1 MTLDFRQ
8 VQEQVVQ
15 LGENAPLREK
25 QMNERRES
33 AANLLAQHAQE
44 LEALRH
50 KVERV
55 VNSYD
60 PTLRCAL
67 PVKEVLDSALPLP
80 LRREVG
86 TILTADG
93 SQINPNRH
101 AEVNYCLINVGAIT
115 MKPGSPEAPSTFV
128 TSQLLYEEE
137 LYTGTGTMTEALLA
151 LKRDLRERAVLVDLA
166 QKALPPVITLTD
178 GPMEL
183 WGAKDAAGE
192 GAAEYKKSLQ
202 DYQVVLQQL
211 FSMGATTAGYVDKP
225 GADLVVRLL
234 EVASAPDDTLNNI
247 RTHRP
252 LRGVRDIDL
261 YGKIV
266 QPGCRSAVFHM
277 QSKSMENYPGELAI
291 HFFYLN
297 VGREE
302 HPKMARV
309 EIPAWVAQ
317 NPEMLDDLHAVLVN
331 QCRIL
336 GARSYPYLLHRAHEA
351 AVVTLEEQEQ
361 VTRMILMELR
371 RRGVNVGESSEKQ
384 AVKNLQPRTRY
395 GA

>member
-1 MTLDFRQ
+1 MTLDFQQ

-25 QMNERRES
+25 QMNERRAR

-55 VNSYD
+55 ASRYD

-67 PVKEVLDSALPLP
+67 PVKESLDSALPLP
-80 LRREVG
+80 LQCEVG

-115 MKPGSPEAPSTFV
+115 MKPGSPEAPETFI

-137 LYTGTGTMTEALLA
+137 LYTGTGSMTEALLA
-151 LKRDLRERAVLVDLA
+151 LKRDLRERAMLVDLA
-166 QKALPPVITLTD
+166 QRAQPPVITITD

-202 DYQVVLQQL
+202 DYQIVLKQL
-211 FSMGATTAGYVDKP
+211 CTMNAITAGYVDKP
-225 GADLVVRLL
+225 GADLVMRLL
-234 EVASAPDDTLNNI
+234 EVASAPEDALNNI

-261 YGKIV
+261 YREILL
-266 QPGCRSAVFHM
+266 PGCRSAVFQM

-297 VGREE
+297 VGREK

-317 NPEMLDDLHAVLVN
+317 NPEMLDNLHAALVN

-371 RRGVNVGESSEKQ
+371 RRGVNVGDGSEKQ

>member
-1 MTLDFRQ
+1 MTLDFRR

-25 QMNERRES
+25 QMNEKRER
-33 AANLLAQHAQE
+33 AENLLAQHAQE
-44 LEALRH
+44 PDYLRR

-60 PTLRCAL
+60 STLRCAF
-67 PVKEVLDSALPLP
+67 PVKEALDSALPLP
-80 LRREVG
+80 LQCEGG

-115 MKPGSPEAPSTFV
+115 MKPGSPEAPSIFI
-128 TSQLLYEEE
+128 TSQLLYEED
-137 LYTGTGTMTEALLA
+137 LYTGTGTITEDLLA
-151 LKRDLRERAVLVDLA
+151 LKRDLSERALLVDLA
-166 QKALPPVITLTD
+166 QQAQPPVITLTD

-192 GAAEYKKSLQ
+192 GAAEYKKNIQ
-202 DYQVVLQQL
+202 EYQVVLKKLCTMQ
-211 FSMGATTAGYVDKP
+211 AITAGYVDKP

-234 EVASAPDDTLNNI
+234 EVASAPEDALDNI

-266 QPGCRSAVFHM
+266 
-277 QSKSMENYPGELAI
+277 
-291 HFFYLN
+291 
-297 VGREE
+297 
-302 HPKMARV
+302 
-309 EIPAWVAQ
+309 
-317 NPEMLDDLHAVLVN
+317 
-331 QCRIL
+331 
-336 GARSYPYLLHRAHEA
+336 
-351 AVVTLEEQEQ
+351 
-361 VTRMILMELR
+361 
-371 RRGVNVGESSEKQ
+371 
-384 AVKNLQPRTRY
+384 
-395 GA
+395 

>member
-25 QMNERRES
+25 QMNERRAR

-55 VNSYD
+55 ASRYD

-67 PVKEVLDSALPLP
+67 PVKESLDSALPLP
-80 LRREVG
+80 LQCEVG

-101 AEVNYCLINVGAIT
+101 AEVNYCLINIGAIT
-115 MKPGSPEAPSTFV
+115 MKPGSPEAPETFI

-137 LYTGTGTMTEALLA
+137 LYTGTGSMTEALLA
-151 LKRDLRERAVLVDLA
+151 LKRDLRERAMLVDLA
-166 QKALPPVITLTD
+166 QRAQPPVITITD

-202 DYQVVLQQL
+202 DYQIVLKQL
-211 FSMGATTAGYVDKP
+211 CTMNAITAGYVDKP
-225 GADLVVRLL
+225 GADLVMRLL
-234 EVASAPDDTLNNI
+234 EVASAPEDALNNI

-261 YGKIV
+261 YREILL
-266 QPGCRSAVFHM
+266 PGCRSAIFQM

-297 VGREE
+297 VGREK

-317 NPEMLDDLHAVLVN
+317 NPEMLDNLHVVLVN

-336 GARSYPYLLHRAHEA
+336 GTRSYPYLLHRAHEA
-351 AVVTLEEQEQ
+351 
-361 VTRMILMELR
+361 
-371 RRGVNVGESSEKQ
+371 G
-384 AVKNLQPRTRY
+384 
-395 GA
+395 

>member
-25 QMNERRES
+25 QMNERRER
-33 AANLLAQHAQE
+33 AANLLAHYAQE
-44 LEALRH
+44 LDVLRH

-55 VNSYD
+55 ASSYD

-67 PVKEVLDSALPLP
+67 PVKEALDSAFPLP
-80 LRREVG
+80 FQREAG

-115 MKPGSPEAPSTFV
+115 MKPGSPEAPATFI
-128 TSQLLYEEE
+128 TSQLLYEED
-137 LYTGTGTMTEALLA
+137 LYSGTGTMTEALLA
-151 LKRDLRERAVLVDLA
+151 LKRDLRERAMLVDLA
-166 QKALPPVITLTD
+166 QHAQPPVITITD

-192 GAAEYKKSLQ
+192 GAAEYIKSLQ
-202 DYQVVLQQL
+202 DYQIVLKQL
-211 FSMGATTAGYVDKP
+211 CTMKAITAGYVDKP

-234 EVASAPDDTLNNI
+234 EVASAPEDALNNI

-261 YGKIV
+261 YREILL
-266 QPGCRSAVFHM
+266 PGCRTAVFQM

-317 NPEMLDDLHAVLVN
+317 NPEMLDNLHAVLVN

-371 RRGVNVGESSEKQ
+371 RRGVNVGDGSEKQ

>member
-55 VNSYD
+55 ASSYD

-67 PVKEVLDSALPLP
+67 PVKEALDSALPLP
-80 LRREVG
+80 LQHEAG

-115 MKPGSPEAPSTFV
+115 MKPGSPEAPATFI

-151 LKRDLRERAVLVDLA
+151 LKRDLRERAMLVDLA
-166 QKALPPVITLTD
+166 QQAQPPVITLTD

-183 WGAKDAAGE
+183 WGARDAAGE

-202 DYQVVLQQL
+202 DYQIVLKQL
-211 FSMGATTAGYVDKP
+211 SAMKAITAGYVDKP

-234 EVASAPDDTLNNI
+234 EVASAPEDALNNI

-261 YGKIV
+261 YRAILL
-266 QPGCRSAVFHM
+266 PGCRSAVFQM

-302 HPKMARV
+302 HPKLARV

-371 RRGVNVGESSEKQ
+371 RRGVSVGDGSEKQ

>member
-25 QMNERRES
+25 QMNERRER
-33 AANLLAQHAQE
+33 AANLLAHYAQE
-44 LEALRH
+44 LDVLRH

-55 VNSYD
+55 ASSYD

-67 PVKEVLDSALPLP
+67 PVKEALDSAFPLP
-80 LRREVG
+80 FQREAG

-115 MKPGSPEAPSTFV
+115 MKPGSPEAPATFI
-128 TSQLLYEEE
+128 TSQLLYEED
-137 LYTGTGTMTEALLA
+137 LYSGTGTMTEALLA
-151 LKRDLRERAVLVDLA
+151 LKRDLRERAMLVDLA
-166 QKALPPVITLTD
+166 QHAQPPVITITD

-192 GAAEYKKSLQ
+192 GAAEYIKSLQ
-202 DYQVVLQQL
+202 DYQIVLKQL
-211 FSMGATTAGYVDKP
+211 CTMKAITAGYVDKP

-234 EVASAPDDTLNNI
+234 EVASAPEDALNNI

-252 LRGVRDIDL
+252 LSGVRDIDL
-261 YGKIV
+261 YREILL
-266 QPGCRSAVFHM
+266 PGCRTAVFQM

-317 NPEMLDDLHAVLVN
+317 NPEMLDNLHAVLVN

-371 RRGVNVGESSEKQ
+371 RRGVNVGDGSEKQ